1 MVLQPPKHPSSLLI
15 ICLSLCFHWI
25 HIILI
30 TLFGHNLAIFLKNK
44 GNAVTVLDSLGVN
57 NLLSFTDSEIINQ
70 KLYRSILN
78 ERPTCPLGAP
88 SA

>member
-1 MVLQPPKHPSSLLI
+1 MKKK
-15 ICLSLCFHWI
+15 
-25 HIILI
+25 ILI
-30 TLFGHNLAIFLKNK
+30 VGGCGFIGHNLAIFLKNK

-78 ERPTCPLGAP
+78 ERINLLSCLFKNF
-88 SA
+88 